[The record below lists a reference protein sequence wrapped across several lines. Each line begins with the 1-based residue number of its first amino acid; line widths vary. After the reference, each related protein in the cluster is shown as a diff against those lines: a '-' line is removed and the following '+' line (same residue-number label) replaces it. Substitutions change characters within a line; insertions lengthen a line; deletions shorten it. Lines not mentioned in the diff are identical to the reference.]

1 MNYTGQQFEQAGQ
14 VGFFE
19 WVLIVI
25 GILWLTG
32 VLRNV
37 IYVPVIIK
45 EEDKKDG
52 VKETKISENV
62 KVSRPPNKGDSDEYV
77 PFEEIKD

>member
-1 MNYTGQQFEQAGQ
+1 MNYTELQFQEAGQ
-14 VGFFE
+14 IGFFE
-19 WVLIVI
+19 WILISI
-25 GILWLTG
+25 GILWVTG

-37 IYVPVIIK
+37 VYVPVIIK
-45 EEDKKDG
+45 EEEKKEE